1 MQINFEAL
9 FYREPYCSEFEAEVL
24 RCEGPDEEGKFHLVL
39 DDTAFYPEGGGQPGD
54 RGLLSGVKVLDTRYE
69 GNEIV
74 HLTETALKPGEK
86 VHGQI
91 DFARRFELMQQHS
104 GEHMISGIA
113 HKLYG
118 CDNVGFHINE
128 EEMTLDFNRAL
139 SADQIKKIE
148 DLANQAV
155 FRNLPLQISFPDEAE
170 LAAIDYRSKKELQ
183 GAVRLITVPGVD
195 CCACCG
201 THLRSSGE
209 VGLIKIVRAENYKGG
224 VRLTAL
230 CGARALR
237 DYQKLAEQAQK
248 IAGLYSVKPREFFPE
263 MAQPPLE
270 IERLNGL
277 VDARDRLLADI
288 LTSSDEVQSLLWLDS
303 DFQKKKFKNLAKYAA
318 RRFEG
323 VAILLLPQEPE
334 SDKNV
339 VKSEGPN
346 NVKKIETAAPVE
358 NNAKAKTAAA
368 AETMAKAEIGGAD
381 AEGEKGS
388 AVDPIAKVSV
398 QGENQHYTVVLA
410 SEKEDLQSL
419 VQNLRQVFAFRGGG
433 HGGFYQGE
441 LTADPVALQS
451 FFETTLP
458 GLKSLILERR

>member
-24 RCEGPDEEGKFHLVL
+24 RCEGPDQEGKFHLVL

-139 SADQIKKIE
+139 SAEQIKKIE

-155 FRNLPLQISFPDEAE
+155 FQNLPLEISYPDEAE
-170 LAAIDYRSKKELQ
+170 LAEIDYRSKKELE

-201 THLRSSGE
+201 THLRCSGE
-209 VGLIKIVRAENYKGG
+209 VGLIKIVRSENYKGG

-230 CGARALR
+230 CGERALR
-237 DYQKLAEQAQK
+237 DYQRLSEQAQK

-263 MAQPPLE
+263 MAQIPLE

-277 VDARDRLLADI
+277 VDARDRLLTDI
-288 LTSSDEVQSLLWLDS
+288 LTSSDEVQSLFWLDPS
-303 DFQKKKFKNLAKYAA
+303 FQKKKLKNLAKYAA
-318 RRFEG
+318 RRLEG
-323 VAILLLPQEPE
+323 TAILLLPREDE
-334 SDKNV
+334 NV
-339 VKSEGPN
+339 VKSEESPK
-346 NVKKIETAAPVE
+346 VDKIKTAAPVE
-358 NNAKAKTAAA
+358 NNAKAKTAADL
-368 AETMAKAEIGGAD
+368 ETMAKMKTDGAD
-381 AEGEKGS
+381 VEGEKGS
-388 AVDPIAKVSV
+388 AVDSVAKASVS
-398 QGENQHYTVVLA
+398 GENQHFTVVLA

-419 VQNLRQVFAFRGGG
+419 VQNLREVFAFRGGG

-441 LTADPVALQS
+441 LTAEPASLKS
-451 FFETTLP
+451 FFENALP

>member
-24 RCEGPDEEGKFHLVL
+24 RCEGPDQEGKFHIVL

-54 RGLLSGVKVLDTRYE
+54 RGVLGGVKVLDTRYE
-69 GNEIV
+69 GDEIT
-74 HLTETALKPGEK
+74 HLTETALKLGEK

-139 SADQIKKIE
+139 SAEQIKKIE

-155 FRNLPLQISFPDEAE
+155 FQNLPLEITFPDEAE
-170 LAAIDYRSKKELQ
+170 LAATDYRSKKELQ
-183 GAVRLITVPGVD
+183 GAVRLITVPGID

-201 THLRSSGE
+201 THLRYSGE
-209 VGLIKIVRAENYKGG
+209 VGLIKIARAENYKGG

-263 MAQPPLE
+263 MAQPLLE
-270 IERLNGL
+270 IERLNSL
-277 VDARDRLLADI
+277 VDTRDQLVADI
-288 LTSSDEVQSLLWLDS
+288 LTSSATVQSLLWLDPS
-303 DFQKKKFKNLAKYAA
+303 FQKKKFKNLAKYAA
-318 RRFEG
+318 QRLEG
-323 VAILLLPQEPE
+323 VAILLLPREDE
-334 SDKNV
+334 DVK
-339 VKSEGPN
+339 KSEGPQK
-346 NVKKIETAAPVE
+346 VDKIETAAPVE
-358 NNAKAKTAAA
+358 NNAKAETGVDARNIAKGETAAA
-368 AETMAKAEIGGAD
+368 VGISEKAAAAQNGG
-381 AEGEKGS
+381 KGS
-388 AVDPIAKVSV
+388 VP
-398 QGENQHYTVVLA
+398 GENQHYTVVLT

-419 VQNLRQVFAFRGGG
+419 VQNLKEGFAFRGGG

>member
-24 RCEGPDEEGKFHLVL
+24 RCEGPDQEGKFHLVL

-54 RGLLSGVKVLDTRYE
+54 RGLLDGVKVLDTRYE
-69 GNEIV
+69 GEEIV
-74 HLTETALKPGEK
+74 HLTEMALKPGEK

-113 HKLYG
+113 HQLYG
-118 CDNVGFHINE
+118 CDNVGFHIND

-139 SADQIKKIE
+139 SAEQIKKIE

-155 FRNLPLQISFPDEAE
+155 FQNLPLEISFPDEAE
-170 LAAIDYRSKKELQ
+170 LAEIDYRSKKELE

-209 VGLIKIVRAENYKGG
+209 VGLIKIVRSENYKGG

-230 CGARALR
+230 CGERALR
-237 DYQKLAEQAQK
+237 DYQRLSEQAQK

-263 MAQPPLE
+263 MAQIPLE

-277 VDARDRLLADI
+277 VDARDRLLTDI
-288 LTSSDEVQSLLWLDS
+288 LTSSDEVQSLFWLDPS
-303 DFQKKKFKNLAKYAA
+303 FQKKKFKNLAKYAA
-318 RRFEG
+318 RRLEG
-323 VAILLLPQEPE
+323 TAILLLPREDE
-334 SDKNV
+334 NV
-339 VKSEGPN
+339 VKSEGSQN
-346 NVKKIETAAPVE
+346 INKIETAAPVE
-358 NNAKAKTAAA
+358 NNAKAKTAADV
-368 AETMAKAEIGGAD
+368 ETMAKMKTGGAD
-381 AEGEKGS
+381 VEEKKGA
-388 AVDPIAKVSV
+388 AVDPIAKGSE
-398 QGENQHYTVVLA
+398 QGEQQHYTVVLA

-419 VQNLRQVFAFRGGG
+419 VQNLREVFAFRGGG

>member
-9 FYREPYCSEFEAEVL
+9 FYREPYCSKFEAEVL
-24 RCEGPDEEGKFHLVL
+24 RCEGPDQEGKFHIVL

-54 RGLLSGVKVLDTRYE
+54 RGILGGVKVLDTRYE
-69 GNEIV
+69 GDEIT

-91 DFARRFELMQQHS
+91 DFVRRFELMQQHS

-139 SADQIKKIE
+139 SAGQIKKIE

-155 FRNLPLQISFPDEAE
+155 FQNLPLEITFPDEGE
-170 LAAIDYRSKKELQ
+170 LAEIDYRSKKELE

-201 THLRSSGE
+201 THLRYSGE
-209 VGLIKIVRAENYKGG
+209 VGLIKIARAENYKGG

-263 MAQPPLE
+263 MAQPLLE
-270 IERLNGL
+270 IERLNSL
-277 VDARDRLLADI
+277 VDARDQLLADI
-288 LTSSDEVQSLLWLDS
+288 LTSSATVQSLLWLDS
-303 DFQKKKFKNLAKYAA
+303 SFQKKKFKNLAKYAA
-318 RRFEG
+318 RRLEG
-323 VAILLLPQEPE
+323 VAILLLPREDE
-334 SDKNV
+334 DVK
-339 VKSEGPN
+339 KSEGSQ
-346 NVKKIETAAPVE
+346 KIDKIETAAPVE
-358 NNAKAKTAAA
+358 NNAKAETGVDAQNIAKMETADAVGKSEKTAAA
-368 AETMAKAEIGGAD
+368 QNGG
-381 AEGEKGS
+381 KS
-388 AVDPIAKVSV
+388 SV
-398 QGENQHYTVVLA
+398 PGENQHYTVVLA

-419 VQNLRQVFAFRGGG
+419 VQNLKEGFAFRGGG
-433 HGGFYQGE
+433 HGSFYQGE
-441 LTADPVALQS
+441 LTADPLALQS